1 MELKSYLLDW
11 RLKDR
16 DEKDL
21 DNFEAV
27 VPRVDKAG
35 VPQESNSFSSN
46 RGVIGEP
53 IATFTPKLY
62 MFMMEPIATSTPK
75 AFTEHAL
82 NQDRTETV
90 LGKHQLI
97 YMYRENE
104 HLNHTVSCC
113 KMIFVLTLT

>member
-1 MELKSYLLDW
+1 MEKSDHSQELQNPNMELKAYLLDW

-16 DEKDL
+16 DGKDL
-21 DNFEAV
+21 DNFEDI

-62 MFMMEPIATSTPK
+62 MFMMELIATSTLKLSQNTP
-75 AFTEHAL
+75 
-82 NQDRTETV
+82 
-90 LGKHQLI
+90 
-97 YMYRENE
+97 
-104 HLNHTVSCC
+104 
-113 KMIFVLTLT
+113 